1 MKHNI
6 TNIAH
11 YKCLESIE
19 KSQHDLYLCYCG
31 IQDCVAGHSFG
42 PAARNEYLVHI
53 VLSGKGSYHING
65 SIYNLEKGSV
75 FLICPDV
82 TTYYEAD
89 SSDPWSYVWFGFN
102 GLKADALLRY
112 AGLSIDTPVNT
123 VPDVTPYKNG
133 ITGILDSCQLTF
145 SNEFKREA
153 YLYTLAAQLIDDLHD
168 TADITDEPCY
178 SYQTY
183 VDHTLDYIEN
193 NYFKNIKISDI
204 ADYIGINRSYLTTCF
219 KKSTNMSPRQYLNEY
234 RINKAKL
241 LLTNTQRPIHEIA
254 AEVGYED
261 SLAFS
266 KVFKGHAGMSPKA
279 YRKTVAMNKPD
290 TPGS

>member
-11 YKCLESIE
+11 YKCLESVE

-31 IQDCVAGHSFG
+31 IQDCYPGHAFG
-42 PAARNEYLVHI
+42 PSKRTEYLVHV
-53 VLSGKGSYHING
+53 VLSGKGTFTVGDKTYPLTAG
-65 SIYNLEKGSV
+65 SI
-75 FLICPDV
+75 FLICPGI
-82 TTYYEAD
+82 TTFYQAD
-89 SSDPWSYVWFGFN
+89 KNEPWTYVWFGFN
-102 GLKADALLRY
+102 GLKADALMRY
-112 AGLSIDTPVNT
+112 AGLSADNPVNT
-123 VPDVTPYKNG
+123 VPDTEPYKSG
-133 ITGILDSCQLTF
+133 VLGILDSCQLTF

-153 YLYTLAAQLIDDLHD
+153 YLYTLAAKLVDDLHD
-168 TADITDEPCY
+168 SSNLVSEPCY

-193 NYFKNIKISDI
+193 NYFRNIKISDI

-234 RINKAKL
+234 RINKAKEL
-241 LLTNTQRPIHEIA
+241 LANTNSPIHAIA
-254 AEVGYED
+254 AQVGYED

-266 KVFKGHAGMSPKA
+266 KVFKNSTDLSPKA
-279 YRKTVAMNKPD
+279 YRESLHN
-290 TPGS
+290 